1 MTHDNSSYSA
11 PAARSGTNGFAV
23 ASLICGII
31 GLLFFGIILGPVAI
45 VLGVVA
51 LRQVSAKG
59 GNGMAK
65 AGVVLGV
72 IDLVL
77 VVVLM
82 IAAASGGFSWYIG
95 G

>member
-23 ASLICGII
+23 ASLICGIV

-51 LRQVSAKG
+51 LRQQAAKG
-59 GNGMAK
+59 GTGMAK
-65 AGVVLGV
+65 AGLVLGV
-72 IDLVL
+72 IDLL
-77 VVVLM
+77 IVVVLI
-82 IAAASGGFSWYIG
+82 IAASNGGFSWYVG